1 MRLPIITLGLLSV
14 PFHLFLLFFLI
25 GLKAYRKG
33 KREVDLYHQQ
43 TEKRSDRVHMKTD
56 SITSHWERFVYV
68 KYTIMTRFND
78 RC

>member
-43 TEKRSDRVHMKTD
+43 TEKRSDRNTHED
-56 SITSHWERFVYV
+56 
-68 KYTIMTRFND
+68 RFNYIPLGEICVCQIHYND
-78 RC
+78 KI